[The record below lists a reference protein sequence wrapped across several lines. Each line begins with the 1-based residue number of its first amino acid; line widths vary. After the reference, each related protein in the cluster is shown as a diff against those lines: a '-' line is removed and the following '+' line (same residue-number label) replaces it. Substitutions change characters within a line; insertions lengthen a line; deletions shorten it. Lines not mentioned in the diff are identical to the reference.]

1 VGDFGFAKRV
11 HTPESLM
18 SRVGTPTYVAPEYV
32 SSCGSRIQLTIT
44 VRPDRIL
51 KNLPHDERVDLWS
64 VGIVIFVLLVGYPP
78 FLDEDQSNLFR
89 KIRTGEWTFI
99 DEDWKQVSD
108 DAKDLIRGLL
118 AVDPQERWTID
129 ECLGS
134 KWIGLDPT
142 TLSENDLS
150 DSLRSLRGQKKCLR
164 SSGIGFTGLLDSLRS
179 VSVATQAQESVHQPM
194 EVDE

>member
-1 VGDFGFAKRV
+1 
-11 HTPESLM
+11 
-18 SRVGTPTYVAPEYV
+18 
-32 SSCGSRIQLTIT
+32 
-44 VRPDRIL
+44 
-51 KNLPHDERVDLWS
+51 LWS

-89 KIRTGEWTFI
+89 KIRAGDWTFI

-150 DSLRSLRGQKKCLR
+150 DSLRTLQSQKKCLR